1 MEPKAKKPELGESP
15 REITAGEMTV
25 FLTILIGACAAA
37 LILPDIFKVPLSKA
51 SEWVMLAVLPLL
63 LGLLWRLR

>member
-15 REITAGEMTV
+15 REITPGEMTA

-37 LILPDIFKVPLSKA
+37 LTLQDIFKVPLSKA